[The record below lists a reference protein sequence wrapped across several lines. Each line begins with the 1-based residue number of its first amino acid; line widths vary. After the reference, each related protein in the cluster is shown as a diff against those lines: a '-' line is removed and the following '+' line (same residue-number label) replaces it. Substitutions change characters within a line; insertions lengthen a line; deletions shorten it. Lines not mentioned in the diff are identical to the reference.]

1 MNLVKSIRSRM
12 NVLFITADQWRADLQ
27 ERAAT
32 LGRPLDNLAALARE
46 GTSFLAHY
54 GQAQPC
60 GPSRAS
66 LYTGLYAHK
75 HRSVFNGA
83 PLDKRHA
90 TLFQQARAVGYRPV
104 LFGFTDTTLDPRGQF
119 PADPDHG
126 NFENVAPG
134 LAVETLLTGRAIPWL
149 AALKA
154 KNIPVPRP
162 ELGRAGILGQ
172 GALGDPPVFTP
183 EEGETAFLTDR
194 FLRWLSV
201 PEHRPWFA
209 HLSCIAPHPPFVAQS
224 RFRPDP
230 RDALEVLAARSAPSG
245 ESAPHPLVAAL
256 RATQTTRKSIP
267 GLDVPVHAL
276 TPEQRA
282 MVEACYIGLAAEV
295 DHHLGRVF
303 SALKVAGEWDNTMIV
318 FTSDHGEQMFEHDL
332 LDKNSFYDGSAR
344 VPLILRHPHPDFDAG
359 RGARIPRFSE
369 AVDLMP
375 TLLEAL
381 GAPVPAN
388 VDGHSLLPWCAGKT
402 IPDWRDEVHWH
413 CDFRALRPWFAS
425 QGTGLP
431 ETGCSL
437 HVIRTA
443 GLKYV
448 HFPYLPPALFD
459 LRADPGEREN
469 IAARPAAVPLLNE
482 GMARMLDWRCKTEE
496 RCDWTVA

>member
-1 MNLVKSIRSRM
+1 MPNPAAF

-27 ERAAT
+27 ERAAA
-32 LGRPLDNLAALARE
+32 LGRPLANLAALAGE

-54 GQAQPC
+54 AQAQPC

-83 PLDKRHA
+83 PLDRRHA
-90 TLFQQARAVGYRPV
+90 TLFQQARAAGYRPA
-104 LFGFTDTTLDPRGQF
+104 LFGYTDTTLDTRGQF
-119 PADPDHG
+119 PDDPDHG

-134 LAVETLLTGRAIPWL
+134 LAVETLLINRAAPWL

-162 ELGRAGILGQ
+162 ELGRDGVFDQ
-172 GALGDPPVFTP
+172 RALGDPPVFAP
-183 EEGETAFLTDR
+183 EDSETAFLTDR
-194 FLRWLSV
+194 FLCWLSV
-201 PEHRPWFA
+201 PERRPWFA
-209 HLSCIAPHPPFVAQS
+209 HLSYIAPHPPFAAQA

-230 RDALEVLAARSAPSG
+230 RDVPEVLAARPASPA
-245 ESAPHPLVAAL
+245 ETAPHPLVAAL
-256 RATQTTRKSIP
+256 RATQTTRKTVP

-303 SALKVAGEWDNTMIV
+303 SALKAAGEWDDTMIV
-318 FTSDHGEQMFEHDL
+318 FTSDHGEQMFEHGL
-332 LDKNSFYDGSAR
+332 LGKSSFYDGSAH

-359 RGARIPRFSE
+359 RGARLACFSE

-381 GAPVPAN
+381 GAPVPVNA
-388 VDGHSLLPWCAGKT
+388 DGHSLLPWCAGET
-402 IPDWRDEVHWH
+402 VPGWRDEVRWH
-413 CDFRALRPWFAS
+413 CDFRALRPWFLS
-425 QGTGLP
+425 RGNGLP
-431 ETGCSL
+431 ETGCGL
-437 HVIRTA
+437 HVVRTA

-459 LRADPGEREN
+459 LRADPGEWEN
-469 IAARPAAVPLLNE
+469 LAARPEAAPLLIE
-482 GMARMLDWRCKTEE
+482 SMARMLDWRCKTEE
-496 RCDWTVA
+496 RCDFPAT

>member
-1 MNLVKSIRSRM
+1 MPNPVAAL
-12 NVLFITADQWRADLQ
+12 NVLFITADQWRADLE
-27 ERAAT
+27 ERAAA
-32 LGRPLDNLAALARE
+32 LGRPLGNLAALARE
-46 GTSFLAHY
+46 GTSFLGHY

-83 PLDKRHA
+83 PLDRRHA
-90 TLFQQARAVGYRPV
+90 TLFQQARAAGYRPV
-104 LFGFTDTTLDPRGQF
+104 LFGFTDTTLDTRGQF
-119 PADPDHG
+119 PADPDRG

-134 LAVETLLTGRAIPWL
+134 LAVETLLTARAIPWL

-154 KNIPVPRP
+154 KNISVPCP
-162 ELGRAGILGQ
+162 ELGRAGIFDQ
-172 GALGDPPVFTP
+172 RALGAPPVFAP
-183 EEGETAFLTDR
+183 EDSETAFLTDR

-209 HLSCIAPHPPFVAQS
+209 HLSYIAPHPPFAAQAC
-224 RFRPDP
+224 FRPDP
-230 RDALEVLAARSAPSG
+230 RDVLEVRAARSGSSG
-245 ESAPHPLVAAL
+245 ETSAPHPLVAAI
-256 RATQTTRKSIP
+256 RATQSTRKTVP

-276 TPEQRA
+276 TPEQRV
-282 MVEACYIGLAAEV
+282 MVETCYVGLAVEV

-303 SALKVAGEWDNTMIV
+303 SALEAAGEWDDTLIV

-332 LDKNSFYDGSAR
+332 LGKSSFYDGGAH
-344 VPLILRHPHPDFDAG
+344 VPLILRHPYPDFDAG
-359 RGARIPRFSE
+359 RGMRHTCFSE

-381 GAPVPAN
+381 GAPVPVN
-388 VDGHSLLPWCAGKT
+388 VDGRSLLPWCAGET
-402 IPDWRDEVHWH
+402 VSGWRDEVHWH

-425 QGTGLP
+425 QGNCLP
-431 ETGCSL
+431 ETGCGL
-437 HVIRTA
+437 HVVRTA

-469 IAARPAAVPLLNE
+469 IAARPEAATQLNE
-482 GMARMLDWRCKTEE
+482 GMARMLDWRGKTEE
-496 RCDWTVA
+496 RCDWTTA

>member
-1 MNLVKSIRSRM
+1 M

-27 ERAAT
+27 ERAAA
-32 LGRPLDNLAALARE
+32 LGRPLENLATLARE
-46 GTSFLAHY
+46 GTSFLDHY

-83 PLDKRHA
+83 PLDRRHA
-90 TLFQQARAVGYRPV
+90 TLFQQARATGYRPV
-104 LFGFTDTTLDPRGQF
+104 LFGFTDTTLDTRGQF
-119 PADPDHG
+119 PADPDCG

-134 LAVETLLTGRAIPWL
+134 LAVETLLTARATPWL
-149 AALKA
+149 ASLKA

-162 ELGRAGILGQ
+162 ELGREGMFAQ
-172 GALGDPPVFTP
+172 RALGDPPVFAP
-183 EEGETAFLTDR
+183 EDSETAFLTDR

-201 PEHRPWFA
+201 PECRPWFA
-209 HLSCIAPHPPFVAQS
+209 HLSYIAPHPPFAAQA
-224 RFRPDP
+224 RFRPNP
-230 RDALEVLAARSAPSG
+230 RDVLEALAARPAPPR
-245 ESAPHPLVAAL
+245 EIAPHPLVAAL

-267 GLDVPVHAL
+267 GLDMPVHAL
-276 TPEQRA
+276 TLEQRA
-282 MVEACYIGLAAEV
+282 TVEACYVGLAAEV

-303 SALKVAGEWDNTMIV
+303 SALKLAGEWDHTMIV
-318 FTSDHGEQMFEHDL
+318 FTSDHGEQLFEHDL
-332 LDKNSFYDGSAR
+332 LGKSSFYDGGAR
-344 VPLILRHPHPDFDAG
+344 VPLILRHPSPDFDAG
-359 RGARIPRFSE
+359 RGARLACFSE

-375 TLLEAL
+375 TLLNAL
-381 GAPVPAN
+381 GAPAPAN
-388 VDGHSLLPWCAGKT
+388 VDGYSLLPWCAGKT
-402 IPDWRDEVHWH
+402 VPDWRDEVHWH

-425 QGTGLP
+425 QGSSLP

-437 HVIRTA
+437 QVIRSA

-469 IAARPAAVPLLNE
+469 IAARPEAATLLNE

-496 RCDWTVA
+496 HCDWTAA

>member
-1 MNLVKSIRSRM
+1 L

-27 ERAAT
+27 ERAAA
-32 LGRPLDNLAALARE
+32 LGRPLGSLAALAGE
-46 GTSFLAHY
+46 GTSFLAQY

-75 HRSVFNGA
+75 HRSVRNGA
-83 PLDKRHA
+83 PLDRRHV
-90 TLFQQARAVGYRPV
+90 TLFQQARAAGYRPA
-104 LFGFTDTTLDPRGQF
+104 LFGFTDTTLDPRGRF
-119 PADPDHG
+119 PADPDYG

-134 LAVETLLTGRAIPWL
+134 LAVETLLTGRAAPWL

-162 ELGRAGILGQ
+162 ELGRDGIFGQ
-172 GALGDPPVFTP
+172 RALGAPPVFAP
-183 EEGETAFLTDR
+183 EDSETAFLTDR

-201 PEHRPWFA
+201 PGHRPWFA
-209 HLSCIAPHPPFVAQS
+209 HLSYIAPHPPFAAQA

-230 RDALEVLAARSAPSG
+230 RDVLEMPAARPASRG
-245 ESAPHPLVAAL
+245 EGAPHPLVAAL
-256 RATQTTRKSIP
+256 RATQTTRKSVP

-282 MVEACYIGLAAEV
+282 TVEACYIGLAAEV

-303 SALKVAGEWDNTMIV
+303 SALKAAGEWDDTMIV

-332 LDKNSFYDGSAR
+332 LDKNSFYDGSAH

-359 RGARIPRFSE
+359 RGARLTCFSE

-381 GAPVPAN
+381 GAPTPSN

-402 IPDWRDEVHWH
+402 VAGWRDEVHWH

-425 QGTGLP
+425 QGSSLP
-431 ETGCSL
+431 ETGCGL
-437 HVIRTA
+437 HVVRTA

-448 HFPYLPPALFD
+448 HFPYLSPALFD
-459 LRADPGEREN
+459 LCADPGEREN
-469 IAARPAAVPLLNE
+469 IAARPEAAPLLHE
-482 GMARMLDWRCKTEE
+482 GMARMLDWRCRTEE
-496 RCDWTVA
+496 RCDWTA